1 MIFQDSEKTSID
13 LPTPADLSNP
23 EGDID
28 AAIAACCATLLNSPD
43 DPETLFRYAY
53 LLFLENRTL
62 ESLQSLDRLLQSAP
76 FFPNASWL
84 RGGVLRRLKGDRD
97 TEVLSV
103 FIELACRYPHSAFIQ
118 CELGDIYR
126 ANGRYEEARTIFE
139 RLQDSL
145 TNDDEECR
153 TEAALKLGIVCEV
166 LGDTCAARN
175 ALKTIPESAIEYQDA
190 LAMLELL

>member
-1 MIFQDSEKTSID
+1 MMFLDSEKTSIGT
-13 LPTPADLSNP
+13 PTPTAPSTP

-28 AAIAACCATLLNSPD
+28 AAIAVCRTTLQISPD

-53 LLFLENRTL
+53 LLFLENRTI
-62 ESLQSLDRLLQSAP
+62 ESLQSLERLLQTEP

-97 TEVLSV
+97 GEVLAI
-103 FIELACRYPHSAFIQ
+103 FKELACRYPQSAYIL

-139 RLQDSL
+139 RLQDPS
-145 TNDDEECR
+145 TNADEECR
-153 TEAALKLGIVCEV
+153 AEAALKLGIVCEV
-166 LGDTCAARN
+166 LGDACAARE
-175 ALKTIPESAIEYQDA
+175 ALKSIPESANEYPDA
-190 LAMLELL
+190 LAMLSLL

>member
-1 MIFQDSEKTSID
+1 MIQDSEKTSID
-13 LPTPADLSNP
+13 LPFPTDSSDP

-28 AAIAACCATLLNSPD
+28 AAIAGCRATLQSSPD
-43 DPETLFRYAY
+43 DTETLFRYAY
-53 LLFLENRTL
+53 LLFLENRTI
-62 ESLQSLDRLLQSAP
+62 ESLQSLDRLLQTTP
-76 FFPNASWL
+76 FYPNASWL

-97 TEVLSV
+97 GEVLTV
-103 FIELACRYPHSAFIQ
+103 FMELACRYPQSAYIQ

-139 RLQDSL
+139 RLQDPL

-166 LGDTCAARN
+166 LGDASAARN
-175 ALKTIPESAIEYQDA
+175 ALKTIPESANEYPDA
-190 LAMLELL
+190 LAMLDLL